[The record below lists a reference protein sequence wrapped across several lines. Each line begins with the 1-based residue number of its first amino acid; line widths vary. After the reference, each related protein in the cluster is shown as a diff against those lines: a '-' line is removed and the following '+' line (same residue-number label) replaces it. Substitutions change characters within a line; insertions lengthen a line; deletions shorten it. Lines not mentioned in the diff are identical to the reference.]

1 MNLKEFIYK
10 IIGMPT
16 MEDDTSKLISP
27 PVLVEFN
34 GELLDVKDAWYRGD
48 DTVIISV
55 DEKRLPE
62 LEDMLEGANAD

>member
-16 MEDDTSKLISP
+16 MEDDTSRLISP

-34 GELLDVKDAWYRGD
+34 GELLNVKDVWYRGD
-48 DTVIISV
+48 DTVIIS
-55 DEKRLPE
+55 
-62 LEDMLEGANAD
+62 ADIGEALQDIRKGIDNEQ